1 MRQERVTASD
11 RQYNR
16 IDAIELNAYLPRMAI
31 KSHQL
36 QIRVTPNEKSAIRRL
51 AQAAG
56 LDVSSYVLA
65 RALPATQVRFDGL
78 LRALAAPHG
87 RSYVLAE
94 LNDFLGALSG
104 PELADGV
111 GLVERAVLEAL
122 PEYERNYVAAMV
134 ELACARRDRPP
145 PTWTSDVRSL
155 TRPRFGTELKSVRP
169 HLLRASPVPFKRRN
183 IFIDASIGDRV

>member
-1 MRQERVTASD
+1 
-11 RQYNR
+11 
-16 IDAIELNAYLPRMAI
+16 MAI

-36 QIRVTPNEKSAIRRL
+36 QIRVTPTEKSAIRRL

-65 RALPATQVRFDGL
+65 RALPATQGRFDGL
-78 LRALAAPHG
+78 LRELAAPHG

-94 LNDFLGALSG
+94 LNDFLSALSG
-104 PELADGV
+104 PELAEAV

-134 ELACARRDRPP
+134 ELACARKDRPP
-145 PTWTSDVRSL
+145 PAWTMHVRPL
-155 TRPRFGTELKSVRP
+155 ARPRFGTELKSVRP

-183 IFIDASIGDRV
+183 IFIDASVGDRV

>member
-1 MRQERVTASD
+1 MMSHLPDMVT
-11 RQYNR
+11 
-16 IDAIELNAYLPRMAI
+16 

-36 QIRVTPNEKSAIRRL
+36 QIRVTPDEKSAIQRL
-51 AQAAG
+51 VREAG
-56 LDVSSYVLA
+56 LDVSSCVLA
-65 RALPATQVRFDGL
+65 RALPAAQGKFDGL

-104 PELADGV
+104 PELAEAV

-122 PEYERNYVAAMV
+122 PECERKYVAAMV
-134 ELACARRDRPP
+134 ELACARKDQLPP
-145 PTWTSDVRSL
+145 AWTTDVRPL
-155 TRPRFGTELKSVRP
+155 VRPRFGTQLKSVRP